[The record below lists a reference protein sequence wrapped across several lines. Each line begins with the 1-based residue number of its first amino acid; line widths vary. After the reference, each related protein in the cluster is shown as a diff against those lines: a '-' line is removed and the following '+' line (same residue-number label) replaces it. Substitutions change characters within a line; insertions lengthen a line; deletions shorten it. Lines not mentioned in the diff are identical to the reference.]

1 VPKQRYQT
9 CREYNEAMD
18 RISDKMDETERT
30 EALEQQWEDLLQERN
45 RLVSAGRIEWERPIM
60 RED

>member
-1 VPKQRYQT
+1 
-9 CREYNEAMD
+9 MD